1 MLFANLPNRKIL
13 KKILIL
19 LTIISLPVFAQWN
32 SNTAVNTLVSD
43 EAGEQSVQK
52 LALCPDG
59 STYYTWFDNRSG
71 GYAVY
76 IQKLNAAG
84 VPQFAAGG
92 LLVSNNP
99 QNTSLVDW
107 ELIADNNNNAI
118 VTFTDIRAGGTI
130 NPYAYMI
137 SPAGTMLW
145 GANGVALSDS
155 VNSFQPN
162 PKVVQTS
169 DGNYVFFWR
178 IGSGPQKLALQ
189 KLNAAGVKQWGSSPI
204 YWTSGTNE
212 NYDWPAIVPSD
223 NGSVIVMFSGYTG
236 SFISPANYRIY
247 SQKVSSA
254 GARVWNATQD
264 TVYSLGRV
272 SGFYTP
278 RLFSDGN
285 NGAVYCWHDDRN
297 AVNLTTGY
305 VQRKNSSG
313 TVQFPVNGSAVS
325 GNTSNNHFTPVAA
338 YMPATGET
346 VVAWQEANSGQTQ
359 VGFYA
364 QKFSPTGSRLWGTD
378 GLIIQPLGSDQPVA
392 YNVVTKDTTAVISFS
407 QSAAGNTNIIKAL
420 KVGTSGTYLWPG
432 NIVTAS
438 SISSSKIRLNHVIL
452 TNGMSVLCWQDKR
465 NDGGGIYAQNINF
478 DGTFGTPVGVVNIT
492 GELPT
497 QFSLG
502 QNYPNPFNPSTLI
515 TYSLPANGN
524 VTLAV
529 YDSRGSVVAELAGG
543 EQNAGNYNVSF
554 DARGLSSG
562 IYFYSLRLTSQAGN
576 IFSDTKKM
584 ILIK

>member
-1 MLFANLPNRKIL
+1 MPL
-13 KKILIL
+13 
-19 LTIISLPVFAQWN
+19 FAQWTP
-32 SNTAVNTLVSD
+32 NTAVNTLVSD
-43 EAGEQSVQK
+43 ETGEQSVTK

-59 STYYTWFDNRSG
+59 STYYTWFDNRGG

-76 IQKLNAAG
+76 IQKLNANG
-84 VPQFAAGG
+84 VPQFTAGG

-99 QNTSLVDW
+99 QNSSLVDW

-137 SPAGTMLW
+137 SPGGTMLW

-189 KLNAAGVKQWGSSPI
+189 KLNAAGVKQWGTSPI

-247 SQKVSSA
+247 SQKVSST
-254 GARVWNATQD
+254 GTRVWNGTQD

-285 NGAVYCWHDDRN
+285 NGAIYCWHDDRN
-297 AVNLTTGY
+297 SVNLTTGY
-305 VQRKNSSG
+305 VQRKNSAG
-313 TVQFPVNGSAVS
+313 GILFPVNGTAVT
-325 GNTSNNHFTPVAA
+325 GNTTNNHFSPLAG

-346 VVAWQEANSGQTQ
+346 YVVWQEANSGQTQ
-359 VGFYA
+359 WGFYA
-364 QKFSPTGSRLWGTD
+364 QKINSSGVRQWGD
-378 GLIIQPLGSDQPVA
+378 GIAVQPLGTDQVVA
-392 YNVVTKDTTAVISFS
+392 YNVVAKDTAAVISFS
-407 QSAAGNTNIIKAL
+407 QSAAGNTNIIKAA
-420 KVGTSGTYLWPG
+420 KIGTSGAYLWSG
-432 NIVTAS
+432 NIVIAS
-438 SISSSKIRLNHVIL
+438 SVSSSKIRLNHIIMQS
-452 TNGMSVLCWQDKR
+452 NGMSVVSWQDKR
-465 NDGGGIYAQNINF
+465 LDNGGVYAQNINW
-478 DGTFGTPVGVVNIT
+478 DGSFGLVGVVNT
-492 GELPT
+492 GVVAQNFELK
-497 QFSLG
+497 
-502 QNYPNPFNPSTLI
+502 QNYPNPFNPATSI
-515 TYSLPANGN
+515 SYSIPQSGN
-524 VTLAV
+524 VRLVVYNTL
-529 YDSRGSVVAELAGG
+529 GSVVKELFSGS
-543 EQNAGNYNVSF
+543 QNAGTYEAKF
-554 DARGLSSG
+554 DASGLASG
-562 IYFYSLRLTSQAGN
+562 IYFYSIKLSGSNGAD
-576 IFSDTKKM
+576 FSDTKKM
-584 ILIK
+584 ILVK